1 MPKTDPEIV
10 IQNAKNYLD
19 RISKTKE
26 YQEALE
32 LYEAE
37 EKYNFYELTSLGITS
52 WSGLAL
58 AFLSEKWYWASMT
71 HRVVVW
77 SGVVIFLCS
86 IVLWMFFT
94 IKEFYCKKG
103 REAYEKSIDEERKRY
118 TLKSN
123 EIVFQPDLIGEDSFW
138 NPEVLR
144 VIQCLKEWPKSEDAS
159 YVIVPDP
166 ITQLSGN
173 PRYVSYNL
181 CQCVSGKVEHY
192 VELNWFWF
200 DKEAMDRATKCPGV
214 IDLSFM
220 DEKIWYEQT
229 PYYENSA
236 YSES

>member
-1 MPKTDPEIV
+1 MDSTKIIMPKTDPEIV

-94 IKEFYCKKG
+94 IKEFYCKRDAKLTKKVLMRKEKG
-103 REAYEKSIDEERKRY
+103 
-118 TLKSN
+118 TLSN
-123 EIVFQPDLIGEDSFW
+123 LM
-138 NPEVLR
+138 R
-144 VIQCLKEWPKSEDAS
+144 
-159 YVIVPDP
+159 
-166 ITQLSGN
+166 
-173 PRYVSYNL
+173 L
-181 CQCVSGKVEHY
+181 CFNRT
-192 VELNWFWF
+192 L
-200 DKEAMDRATKCPGV
+200 
-214 IDLSFM
+214 
-220 DEKIWYEQT
+220 
-229 PYYENSA
+229 
-236 YSES
+236 